1 MATVSIDAGHGG
13 MDSGA
18 VYGDREEKDDVLR
31 LAMAVG
37 AILEHNGV
45 NVSYVRTDDTY
56 ETPFK
61 KAQDANASGADL
73 FISIHRNSGVTPNT
87 YSGIQ
92 SLVYKDSGIRK
103 ELAEAINQNLE
114 MLGFKNL
121 GIEERP
127 NLVVL
132 KRTGMPAVLL
142 EVGFINNDEDNRIF
156 DTRFNEIAQAI
167 ADGIMETLQKENLL
181 SMQSVAAMPQQC
193 DNGECRNMTDDNVG
207 MGMDRNMGENAG
219 RNMSGN
225 TDRNMSGNM
234 PGSDTDMA
242 QQEWSRNN
250 GGMPGSMNDRGMT
263 DGMNDRNMSGN
274 MNDRGMTD
282 GMNNGNMLGGTNNGN
297 MSSDVDMSDG
307 RCKCPC
313 EEKLYRVQVGAYRNK
328 ESADKILNTL
338 LIEEFPAFIIYEDNL
353 YKIQVGAFE
362 FLANAVAMEERLRKY
377 RYNTYITT

>member
-193 DNGECRNMTDDNVG
+193 DSGECRNMTDDNAV
-207 MGMDRNMGENAG
+207 MGIDRNISGNTARNMNG
-219 RNMSGN
+219 NMSG
-225 TDRNMSGNM
+225 RNAE
-234 PGSDTDMA
+234 DTDMA
-242 QQEWSRNN
+242 QQEWGRND
-250 GGMPGSMNDRGMT
+250 GGMSGGMNNEST
-263 DGMNDRNMSGN
+263 SEGMNDRNMSEG
-274 MNDRGMTD
+274 MNDRRMSD
-282 GMNNGNMLGGTNNGN
+282 GMNNRNMSGGMNNADMSGNMT
-297 MSSDVDMSDG
+297 SDVNMTDE

>member
-193 DNGECRNMTDDNVG
+193 DNGECRNMTDDNAG

-250 GGMPGSMNDRGMT
+250 GGM
-263 DGMNDRNMSGN
+263 
-274 MNDRGMTD
+274 TD
-282 GMNNGNMLGGTNNGN
+282 GMNNGNMLGGMNNGN